1 MRLVT
6 LTKAPDVHCGV
17 VPVYKVRYLSAD
29 HLAGWPLM
37 ASNLPQKI
45 NFAEMRAAGVKI
57 KRGIFRRLAAHYR
70 ILAGELEKAMVASE
84 IKQAGE

>member
-1 MRLVT
+1 
-6 LTKAPDVHCGV
+6 
-17 VPVYKVRYLSAD
+17 
-29 HLAGWPLM
+29 M

-70 ILAGELEKAMVASE
+70 ILAGELEKAMIASE